1 MQASGGRSPVSAP
14 TRSLHSSSTPP
25 RSKRMHTYAGRST
38 RRACKTD
45 GAMLRPMPGL
55 QVPCVRALV
64 VVVARRRPGKYSHAY
79 VVARSSF
86 RRGHSNVVRACP
98 HLQKATHARGDN
110 ETPSHGRESLDRRNC
125 QGSWGSLSCGATL
138 VADSRRDGRNRSNT
152 RKRSRNPARKERRPG
167 RGPKAWEGGSG
178 VEWSR
183 GRLRRGRGGY
193 SRPPSV
199 AMASGDDG
207 IGEVKEG
214 ERERVGLRCKQAGG
228 WVHRLGGYMPCP
240 SLGPVACGF
249 FAPVQ
254 SQSVHECDALCLRW
268 ESLSFYLLVPT
279 LNA

>member
-167 RGPKAWEGGSG
+167 RGPKAWEGRSG
-178 VEWSR
+178 VGDDCGGAGVDIR
-183 GRLRRGRGGY
+183 GRHRWPWRVVTMESVKSKKGG
-193 SRPPSV
+193 
-199 AMASGDDG
+199 
-207 IGEVKEG
+207 
-214 ERERVGLRCKQAGG
+214 RERGWDCDASKQAVGFIG
-228 WVHRLGGYMPCP
+228 WVGICR
-240 SLGPVACGF
+240 
-249 FAPVQ
+249 AP
-254 SQSVHECDALCLRW
+254 A
-268 ESLSFYLLVPT
+268 
-279 LNA
+279 

>member
-1 MQASGGRSPVSAP
+1 MLRSDLLACCGFWTIPTNPNPIWSSAAACRQAVVDLQSPPPPDRSTP
-14 TRSLHSSSTPP
+14 PP

-45 GAMLRPMPGL
+45 GALLRPMPGL

-138 VADSRRDGRNRSNT
+138 VADSRRAMDGIDRTHGNARGI
-152 RKRSRNPARKERRPG
+152 RHGKRGGRAAGQRRGKE
-167 RGPKAWEGGSG
+167 G
-178 VEWSR
+178 VEWSW

-207 IGEVKEG
+207 IGEVRRG
-214 ERERVGLRCKQAGG
+214 ERERGWDCDASKQAVGFIG
-228 WVHRLGGYMPCP
+228 WVGICR
-240 SLGPVACGF
+240 
-249 FAPVQ
+249 AP
-254 SQSVHECDALCLRW
+254 A
-268 ESLSFYLLVPT
+268 
-279 LNA
+279 

>member
-125 QGSWGSLSCGATL
+125 QDPGPGA
-138 VADSRRDGRNRSNT
+138 
-152 RKRSRNPARKERRPG
+152 RSRAVRHLLLTRVAMDGIDRTHGNARGIRHGKRGGRAAGQRRGKE
-167 RGPKAWEGGSG
+167 G
-178 VEWSR
+178 VESGTTAEGPGWIFAAAI
-183 GRLRRGRGGY
+183 GGH
-193 SRPPSV
+193 
-199 AMASGDDG
+199 
-207 IGEVKEG
+207 GE
-214 ERERVGLRCKQAGG
+214 
-228 WVHRLGGYMPCP
+228 W
-240 SLGPVACGF
+240 
-249 FAPVQ
+249 
-254 SQSVHECDALCLRW
+254 
-268 ESLSFYLLVPT
+268 
-279 LNA
+279 

>member
-138 VADSRRDGRNRSNT
+138 VADSRRAMDGIDRTHGNARGI
-152 RKRSRNPARKERRPG
+152 RHGKRGGRAAGQRRE
-167 RGPKAWEGGSG
+167 KG
-178 VEWSR
+178 VEWS
-183 GRLRRGRGGY
+183 GVESGTTAEGPGWIFAAAIGGH
-193 SRPPSV
+193 
-199 AMASGDDG
+199 
-207 IGEVKEG
+207 GE
-214 ERERVGLRCKQAGG
+214 
-228 WVHRLGGYMPCP
+228 W
-240 SLGPVACGF
+240 
-249 FAPVQ
+249 
-254 SQSVHECDALCLRW
+254 
-268 ESLSFYLLVPT
+268 
-279 LNA
+279 

>member
-1 MQASGGRSPVSAP
+1 
-14 TRSLHSSSTPP
+14 
-25 RSKRMHTYAGRST
+25 
-38 RRACKTD
+38 
-45 GAMLRPMPGL
+45 
-55 QVPCVRALV
+55 
-64 VVVARRRPGKYSHAY
+64 
-79 VVARSSF
+79 
-86 RRGHSNVVRACP
+86 
-98 HLQKATHARGDN
+98 
-110 ETPSHGRESLDRRNC
+110 
-125 QGSWGSLSCGATL
+125 
-138 VADSRRDGRNRSNT
+138 
-152 RKRSRNPARKERRPG
+152 
-167 RGPKAWEGGSG
+167 

-207 IGEVKEG
+207 IGEVKEGG

-268 ESLSFYLLVPT
+268 ESLSFYLLVPA